1 MEKNHKQDVAP
12 PIERENER
20 DESYKSDNPQIDSS
34 KTKCNY
40 HMHSP
45 DGSYNEFD
53 MHPNIYLEPFY
64 FFRLAYRQVCKLS
77 VNARASGYYN

>member
-1 MEKNHKQDVAP
+1 
-12 PIERENER
+12 
-20 DESYKSDNPQIDSS
+20 
-34 KTKCNY
+34 
-40 HMHSP
+40 MHSP